1 MSLIASPRVNS
12 ADTDTTDTDDG
23 DAMVS
28 AGDFWPAISL
38 HEIRLA
44 SRIPGRT
51 TTTRLL
57 HAATEAVAHVIA
69 ELELWKRERMAE
81 GAASLADVP
90 ATQVNGESVHVHR
103 YRRAVFALTRAFVL
117 ERTRDVDTTDKG
129 DRRADALDMQV
140 EDLWRD
146 ARWAISDIRGVTRIY
161 AELV

>member
-1 MSLIASPRVNS
+1 MSLIARPRVNS

-129 DRRADALDMQV
+129 DRRTDALDMQV

>member
-1 MSLIASPRVNS
+1 
-12 ADTDTTDTDDG
+12 
-23 DAMVS
+23 
-28 AGDFWPAISL
+28 
-38 HEIRLA
+38 
-44 SRIPGRT
+44 
-51 TTTRLL
+51 
-57 HAATEAVAHVIA
+57 
-69 ELELWKRERMAE
+69 LELWKRERMAE

-117 ERTRDVDTTDKG
+117 ECTRDVDTTDKG